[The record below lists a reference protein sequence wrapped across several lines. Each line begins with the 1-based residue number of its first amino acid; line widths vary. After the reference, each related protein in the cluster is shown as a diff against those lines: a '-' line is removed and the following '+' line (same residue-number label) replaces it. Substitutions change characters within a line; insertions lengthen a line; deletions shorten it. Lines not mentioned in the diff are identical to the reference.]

1 MKGEYA
7 LIHRP
12 VYLFLKHCKHT
23 FENLDPPQKKSI
35 LILIIKWF
43 KVKYALVNPQNDLF
57 NTTDIPSKL

>member
-23 FENLDPPQKKSI
+23 FENLDPPQKKI
-35 LILIIKWF
+35 HF
-43 KVKYALVNPQNDLF
+43 DL
-57 NTTDIPSKL
+57 NYKMI